1 MGVHESFPV
10 TTGRRTQAAW
20 LAASAAALLLS
31 GCGISIP
38 TDPGGTLESVADGT
52 MRVGVTAENN
62 ISTAGET
69 PEGPLPDLAID
80 FARSVNAKTTWVVA
94 GEESLVEMLETDKI
108 DIAFGHFTKNTP
120 WADRVAVSRP
130 FEAPGTGAETVAFM
144 QLGENAFVT
153 EFEGYVDAE
162 GISK

>member
-1 MGVHESFPV
+1 MGTHEPFPV
-10 TTGRRTQAAW
+10 VTGRRTAGAC
-20 LAASAAALLLS
+20 LAVCAALLLA

-38 TDPGGTLESVADGT
+38 TDPGGTLESVTGGE
-52 MRVGVTAENN
+52 MRVGVTAEDNM
-62 ISTAGET
+62 STGGET
-69 PEGPLPDLAID
+69 PAGPLPHLATD
-80 FARSVNAKTTWVVA
+80 FARSIDARTTWIVA

-108 DIAFGHFTKNTP
+108 DIAFGHFTKDTP

-153 EFEGYVDAE
+153 QFETFIDVGE
-162 GISK
+162 MSK